1 MKIQYRVDQLEK
13 GMYVAEL
20 DRPWIGTPF
29 LFQGFIIESDEELGQ
44 LRELC
49 KNVFVDDLKSSA
61 DVNLQKKLHSA
72 VRGSTITVEFQEW
85 KGLEKLRE
93 TISKIKTQGDDTVV
107 RLTQY
112 AESDANES
120 SPSDRREHFRE
131 TRNAVTRLID
141 TIAADPKTSQWMRI
155 LAEQDA
161 SMGRHAMNTTTL
173 AVGFAGALGWDT
185 ALKAVVGE
193 GAMLHDIGMAKIP
206 KKIRDKPGKLSKDE
220 YNLIKLH
227 PGYAATKLENNTG
240 LDPRVL
246 EIVRHHHERLD
257 GSGYPD
263 GLKDDMIPDY
273 VQLVSICDVY
283 DAYITDQC
291 YRSKFTSSA
300 AVARITKR
308 GSKHFSKQL
317 VESFIRWI
325 GIYPLGSLV
334 YLRNNSL
341 AIVVAS
347 DEKKRLLPTVLLI
360 RDTDGKTLLPR
371 RTLNLGFI
379 ESAGLSAEWGLRE
392 IVDPKTVQIDVRQIL
407 IQELQMR

>member
-1 MKIQYRVDQLEK
+1 MKIQYRVEQLEK

-29 LFQGFIIESDEELGQ
+29 LFQGFIIESDEELAQ

-49 KNVFVDDLKSSA
+49 KHVFIDDLKSSA
-61 DVNLQKKLHSA
+61 DLNIQKKLHSA

-93 TISKIKTQGDDTVV
+93 TIKKIKTQSDDTVV

-112 AESDANES
+112 AESD
-120 SPSDRREHFRE
+120 PSDIREHFQE
-131 TRNAVTRLID
+131 TRSTVSRLIE

-155 LAEQDA
+155 LSEQDA

-173 AVGFAGALGWDT
+173 AIGFAGALGWDT

-193 GAMLHDIGMAKIP
+193 GAMLHDIGMSRIP
-206 KKIRDKPGKLSKDE
+206 KQIRDKPGKLSPEE
-220 YNLIKLH
+220 YKLIKLH
-227 PGYAATKLENNTG
+227 PGYAADRIALNPG
-240 LDPRVL
+240 IDPRII

-263 GLKDDMIPDY
+263 GLKDEMIPDY

-283 DAYITDQC
+283 DSYITDQC
-291 YRSKFTSSA
+291 YRRKFTSSA
-300 AVARITKR
+300 AVARITR
-308 GSKHFSKQL
+308 RASKDFSKEL
-317 VESFIRWI
+317 IESFIRWI

-334 YLRNNSL
+334 YLRNKSL
-341 AIVVAS
+341 AIIVAS
-347 DEKKRLLPTVLLI
+347 DEKKRLQPTVLLV
-360 RDTDGKTLLPR
+360 RDSAGKTLLPR
-371 RTLNLGFI
+371 RTLNLQFI
-379 ESAGLSAEWGLRE
+379 ESAGLSTEWGLRE
-392 IVDPKTVQIDVRQIL
+392 IVDPKTVEIDVRQIL
-407 IQELQMR
+407 LEELQMR

>member
-1 MKIQYRVDQLEK
+1 MKIQYAVEKLEK

-20 DRPWIGTPF
+20 DRPWVGTPF
-29 LFQGFIIESDEELGQ
+29 MFQGFTIETDEELEQ
-44 LRELC
+44 LRQLC
-49 KNVFVDDLKSSA
+49 KHVFVDDLKSSM
-61 DVNLQKKLHSA
+61 DLEIQKKLHSA

-93 TISKIKTQGDDTVV
+93 TITKIKTQTDDTVV

-112 AESDANES
+112 AESDADGDS
-120 SPSDRREHFRE
+120 STNRRVQFRE
-131 TRNAVTRLID
+131 TRGAVTRLID
-141 TIAADPKTSQWMRI
+141 TISADPKTSQWMRI

-173 AVGFAGALGWDT
+173 AVGFAGSLGWDN

-206 KKIRDKPGKLSKDE
+206 KQIRDKPGKLSKDE
-220 YNLIKLH
+220 YNLVKLH
-227 PGYAATKLENNTG
+227 PGYAATKLASNTD
-240 LDPRVL
+240 LDSRVL

-257 GSGYPD
+257 GSGYPE
-263 GLKDDMIPDY
+263 GLKDGMIPDY

-283 DAYITDQC
+283 DSYITDQC
-291 YRSKFTSSA
+291 YREKFTSSA
-300 AVARITKR
+300 AMARITKR
-308 GSKHFSKQL
+308 AVRHFSKEL

-341 AIVVAS
+341 AIIVAS
-347 DEKKRLLPTVLLI
+347 DEKKRLNPTVLLI
-360 RDTDGKTLLPR
+360 RDAKGKALLPR
-371 RTLNLGFI
+371 RTLNLQFI

-392 IVDPKTVQIDVRQIL
+392 IVDPKTVKVDVRQIL
-407 IQELQMR
+407 LEELQMR

>member
-1 MKIQYRVDQLEK
+1 MKIQYRVEELEK
-13 GMYVAEL
+13 GMYIAEL
-20 DRPWIGTPF
+20 DRPWVGTPF
-29 LFQGFIIESDEELGQ
+29 MFQGFTIESDEELAQ

-49 KNVFVDDLKSSA
+49 KHVFVDDLKSSA
-61 DVNLQKKLHSA
+61 DMNLQKKLHSA

-93 TISKIKTQGDDTVV
+93 TLTKIKTQSDDTVV

-112 AESDANES
+112 AESETNES
-120 SPSDRREHFRE
+120 SPSDRQVRFRE

-155 LAEQDA
+155 LSEQDA
-161 SMGRHAMNTTTL
+161 TLGRHAMNTTTL

-185 ALKAVVGE
+185 ALKAAVGE

-206 KKIRDKPGKLSKDE
+206 KQIRDKPGKLSKDE
-220 YNLIKLH
+220 FNLIKLH
-227 PGYAATKLENNTG
+227 PGYAATKLESNAG

-263 GLKDDMIPDY
+263 GLKDDMIPEY

-283 DAYITDQC
+283 DSYITDQC
-291 YRSKFTSSA
+291 YREKFTSSA
-300 AVARITKR
+300 AMAHITKR
-308 GSKHFSKQL
+308 AIRHFSRELIEK
-317 VESFIRWI
+317 FIRWI

-334 YLRNNSL
+334 NLRNNSL
-341 AIVVAS
+341 AIIVAS
-347 DEKKRLLPTVLLI
+347 DEKKRLHPTVLLV
-360 RDTDGKTLLPR
+360 RDADGKALLPR
-371 RTLNLGFI
+371 RTLNLQFI
-379 ESAGLSAEWGLRE
+379 DSAGLSAEWGLRE
-392 IVDPKTVQIDVRQIL
+392 IVDPKSVQINVRQIL
-407 IQELQMR
+407 LQELQMH

>member
-1 MKIQYRVDQLEK
+1 MKIQYRVEQLEK
-13 GMYVAEL
+13 GMYVSEL
-20 DRPWIGTPF
+20 DRPWVGTPF
-29 LFQGFIIESDEELGQ
+29 LFQGFIIESDEELTQ
-44 LRELC
+44 LRQLC
-49 KNVFVDDLKSSA
+49 KHVFVDDLKSST
-61 DVNLQKKLHSA
+61 DLNLQKKLHSA

-93 TISKIKTQGDDTVV
+93 TISKIKTQSDDTVV

-112 AESDANES
+112 AESD
-120 SPSDRREHFRE
+120 PSDRREHFRE
-131 TRNAVTRLID
+131 TRGAVTRLID
-141 TIAADPKTSQWMRI
+141 NISADPQTSQWMRI
-155 LAEQDA
+155 LSEQDA

-173 AVGFAGALGWDT
+173 AVSFAGALGWDA

-206 KKIRDKPGKLSKDE
+206 KQIRDKPGKLSKDE

-227 PGYAATKLENNTG
+227 PGYAADKLANNTE
-240 LDPRVL
+240 LDPRIL

-263 GLKDDMIPDY
+263 GLKDDMIPEY

-283 DAYITDQC
+283 DSYITDQC
-291 YRSKFTSSA
+291 YREKLTSSA

-308 GSKHFSKQL
+308 SIRHFSKEL
-317 VESFIRWI
+317 VEKFIRWI

-334 YLRNNSL
+334 YLRNKSL
-341 AIVVAS
+341 AIIVAS
-347 DEKKRLLPTVLLI
+347 DEKKRLQPTVLLV
-360 RDTDGKTLLPR
+360 RDADGKALLPR

-392 IVDPKTVQIDVRQIL
+392 IVDPKTVQINVRQIL
-407 IQELQMR
+407 LQELQMR